1 MLATPIIRKEVSV
14 MTSLNELDN
23 QIEDMQLVKKI
34 KDALQGGVSMD
45 YIKPHIHV
53 PILLLHK
60 CDITAKAR
68 EMDESYIQDIIDY
81 HKERAT
87 SFFKKQ
93 IKKLGNIAKY
103 NLIQFHLI
111 LFPIPNKDEVVDW
124 FINRAKIFKED
135 AEC

>member
-1 MLATPIIRKEVSV
+1 
-14 MTSLNELDN
+14 
-23 QIEDMQLVKKI
+23 
-34 KDALQGGVSMD
+34 
-45 YIKPHIHV
+45 
-53 PILLLHK
+53 
-60 CDITAKAR
+60 
-68 EMDESYIQDIIDY
+68 MDESYIQDIIDY